1 MKAFLLASFALVGL
15 TLLVVFVPVVRR
27 RLRVAAGR
35 DQAVISVY
43 RDQLAELDRDV
54 RSGVL
59 DADAY
64 RRSRDELE
72 RRLLEDT
79 QAEPSGTT
87 ASGMRSF
94 WMLMVGA
101 AFVPAAAIGLY
112 AYLGAPQLLLE
123 RPAEQAANR
132 QGVTMEQIDK
142 MIAKLV
148 GHLKEKPDDVTGW
161 GMLGRTYAV
170 LGRFPESVEA
180 YKKAIALKADDPR
193 LLSDYADAL
202 ATSRGRVFDDETLGL
217 LGRAEK
223 LAPDDPKILALLGSA
238 EYQRKDFP
246 AAVRHWEHALAG
258 LPANSEFAQQLQ
270 GAVADARKSAGL
282 PPADTAGAAP
292 ASQAPAPASAGASP
306 VAPASDAAP
315 KAGAAGRV
323 SGRVSLSPSLAGKT
337 NPDDT
342 VFIFARAAEGP
353 RMPLAILRKQ
363 VRDLP
368 VDFALDDSMSMAA
381 GMNLSHFPKVIV
393 GARVSK
399 SGQAMPQS
407 GDLEG
412 ATAAVDVGSSGLTI
426 QIDRAIP

>member
-15 TLLVVFVPVVRR
+15 TLLVVFVPVVRNR
-27 RLRVAAGR
+27 MRAVASR

-54 RSGVL
+54 RSGIL
-59 DADAY
+59 DQEAF
-64 RRSRDELE
+64 RRSREEIE

-79 QAEPSGTT
+79 QSAPRGAATSGL
-87 ASGMRSF
+87 RSL
-94 WMLMVGA
+94 WMLVVGA
-101 AFVPAAAIGLY
+101 VFVPAAAIVLY
-112 AYLGAPQLLLE
+112 AYLGAPQLLLAK
-123 RPAEQAANR
+123 PAEQAANH

-148 GHLKEKPDDVTGW
+148 AHLKEKPDDVTGW

-170 LGRFPESVEA
+170 LGRFPESVDA
-180 YKKAIALKADDPR
+180 YKKAIALKSDDPR

-202 ATSRGRVFDDETLGL
+202 ATSRGRVFDGETIGL
-217 LGRAEK
+217 LERALK

-238 EYQRKDFP
+238 EYQRKAFP
-246 AAVRHWEHALAG
+246 EAIRHWEHALAG
-258 LPANSEFAQQLQ
+258 LPPESEFAQQLQ
-270 GAVADARKSAGL
+270 GALADARKSAGL
-282 PPADTAGAAP
+282 P
-292 ASQAPAPASAGASP
+292 QAEP
-306 VAPASDAAP
+306 
-315 KAGAAGRV
+315 AGAAGPAQAPPQAAAPAATDASTSGAAGKPVASARV
-323 SGRVSLSPSLAGKT
+323 SGRVTLAANLAGKA

-368 VDFALDDSMSMAA
+368 VDFTLDDTMGMAA
-381 GMNLSHFPKVIV
+381 GMSLSRFPLVIV
-393 GARVSK
+393 GARISK

-412 ATAAVDVGSSGLTI
+412 ATAPVAVGATGLTI
-426 QIDRAIP
+426 EIDRTHP